1 MTQSLIFK
9 GKGLVKGVV
18 EGIALVSKEGIS
30 FVGDVD
36 PQNGII
42 VRKGHELEGCSIAGK
57 ILIFPSGRGSVG
69 SSSILYYLSK
79 RGNAPLAMVNTKID
93 PPVVFGALLTN
104 IPLVYV
110 EDDKILD
117 LIKTGDKVRIDA
129 NSGTIEKIST

>member
-9 GKGLVKGVV
+9 GRGLVKGVV
-18 EGIALVSKEGIS
+18 EGIALVSKECIS
-30 FVGDVD
+30 FVGDID
-36 PQNGII
+36 PQSGII

-79 RGNAPLAMVNTKID
+79 KGNAPLAMVNTKID
-93 PPVVFGALLTN
+93 PPIVFGALLTS

-110 EDDKILD
+110 KDDRVFD
-117 LIKTGDKVRIDA
+117 LVKTGDKVRIDA
-129 NSGTIEKIST
+129 NLGMIKKY

>member
-9 GKGLVKGVV
+9 GRGLVKGVV
-18 EGIALVSKEGIS
+18 EGIALVSKECIS

-36 PQNGII
+36 PQSGII
-42 VRKGHELEGCSIAGK
+42 VRKEHELEGCSIAGK

-79 RGNAPLAMVNTKID
+79 KGNAPLAMVNTKID
-93 PPVVFGALLTN
+93 PPIVSGALLTS

-110 EDDKILD
+110 EDNRVFD

-129 NSGTIEKIST
+129 NLGMIKKY